1 VKPVHFVCVCLMLA
15 GTFVLAQ
22 FGSAPLTNQ
31 PNGISNAQELQ
42 SGVPANPSRIR
53 QGATF
58 ARRGSSAL
66 KATAFPRAEAQASG
80 LNFEFFGEYGVS
92 GPYINA
98 VTWVVVADVNGDGK
112 PDLLMTA
119 INNLL
124 SPFGI
129 VAVLLGNGDGTF
141 QTAVNY
147 ASGAS
152 SATSVAVGDVNGDG
166 KADLLVAGCVSIN
179 SNCTGEVGVL
189 LGNGDGTFQTAVTY
203 DSGGYNATSVAVA
216 DLNGDGKPD
225 LVVANACVSISNC
238 ANGTIGVLLNNGDG
252 TFQTAVTY
260 GSGGYEG
267 PFSNIQV
274 AVTDVNDDGRPDL
287 LVSNGCVSSNSCANG
302 AVGVLLGNGD
312 GTFQT
317 AVTYGSG
324 GGSANSV
331 AVADVNEDGKPDL
344 LVANRGSGTVGVLL
358 GNGDGTFQTAVT
370 YGTGGS
376 AVSVAAADVNGDG
389 NPDLLIA
396 GQEGLYASVNVLLGN
411 GDGTFQ
417 TAVTLYPG
425 SYNSAVS
432 VAAEDV
438 NGDGKPDVLAAIYDG
453 TFGGFSEGALDV
465 LINTSLTPT
474 ITGLTSSQN
483 PSKFGQ
489 AVTFT
494 AAVTPQKG
502 FDKATPTGTASFI
515 DGTTNIGTSNLNS
528 SGVAA
533 LTISTLAEGT
543 HSITAAYSG
552 DTNFVPST
560 SSALDQVEQGAV
572 VAVSPTSLN
581 FGNEAV
587 GVTSAP
593 QSVTFMN
600 AGNIALA
607 IASIVV
613 TGANNSDFAQTN
625 NCPRSLAPNG
635 SCNIK
640 TTFTPTATGIRNA
653 SVSITDSAPGSP
665 QVIALRGNV
674 EDFSLAASPPTL
686 TVTPGQVG
694 NYTVTVSP
702 LNGFNRSVAL
712 SCSAVP
718 PVSTCTLTPNTVTLD
733 GSSPATVQVAVV
745 TTAAS
750 IGLAQPVPDPPQG
763 NAFAKLLAVTGTL
776 SFTLLVVL
784 SDDRARRPRL
794 LDVLVFSCLI
804 SLGMTLSACGGGGSP
819 GSSGGATPPGT
830 YNVTV
835 AGTFTSGSANLVHST
850 KLTLVVQ

>member
-1 VKPVHFVCVCLMLA
+1 VKPVHFVCVCLILA
-15 GTFVLAQ
+15 GTVVLAQ

-31 PNGISNAQELQ
+31 PNGISNAQEPQ
-42 SGVPANPSRIR
+42 SGVPANPSRMR

-58 ARRGSSAL
+58 AQRGSSAL

-80 LNFEFFGEYGVS
+80 LNFEAFGEYGVG
-92 GPYINA
+92 GPDLSVA
-98 VTWVVVADVNGDGK
+98 TWVVVADVNGDGK
-112 PDLLMTA
+112 PDLLVTA
-119 INNLL
+119 TSDLL
-124 SPFGI
+124 NSPFGI

-141 QTAVNY
+141 QTEVDY
-147 ASGAS
+147 ASGGG
-152 SATSVAVGDVNGDG
+152 SATSVVGGDVNGDG
-166 KADLLVAGCVSIN
+166 KADLLVANGVSG
-179 SNCTGEVGVL
+179 TVGVL
-189 LGNGDGTFQTAVTY
+189 LGNGDGTFQTVVTY
-203 DSGGYNATSVAVA
+203 GSGGYNATSVAVA

-225 LVVANACVSISNC
+225 LVVANACISISNC

-252 TFQTAVTY
+252 TFRTAVTY

-267 PFSNIQV
+267 LVSTMQV
-274 AVTDVNDDGRPDL
+274 AVSDVNDDDRPDL
-287 LVSNGCVSSNSCANG
+287 LVSNVCVSSNSCANG
-302 AVGVLLGNGD
+302 TVGVLLGNGD

-324 GGSANSV
+324 GQGANSV

-344 LVANRGSGTVGVLL
+344 LVANSGSGTVGVLL
-358 GNGDGTFQTAVT
+358 GNGDGTFQTVVT
-370 YGTGGS
+370 YGSGGS
-376 AVSVAAADVNGDG
+376 ALSVAVADVNGDG

-396 GQEGLYASVNVLLGN
+396 GEESINASVNMLLGN

-417 TAVTLYPG
+417 TAVNFYAG
-425 SYNSAVS
+425 GYNSAVS
-432 VAAEDV
+432 VDAEDV
-438 NGDGKPDVLAAIYDG
+438 NGDGKPDVLAAVYDAN
-453 TFGGFSEGALDV
+453 FGGFSEGVVDV

-474 ITGLTSSQN
+474 MTGLTSSQN

-489 AVTFT
+489 AVTFSAT
-494 AAVTPQKG
+494 VTPQKG
-502 FDKATPTGTASFI
+502 FDKATPTGTASFF
-515 DGTTNIGTSNLNS
+515 DGTTNIGSSNLNGI
-528 SGVAA
+528 GVAA

-543 HSITAAYSG
+543 HSVTAAYNG

-593 QSVTFMN
+593 QSVTFIN
-600 AGNIALA
+600 TGNIALT
-607 IASIVV
+607 ITSIGV
-613 TGANNSDFAQTN
+613 TGANSSDFAQTN
-625 NCPRSLAPNG
+625 NCPSSLAPNG

-653 SVSITDSAPGSP
+653 SVSIADSAPGSP

-712 SCSAVP
+712 SCSAVAP
-718 PVSTCTLTPNTVTLD
+718 ASTCTVTPNTVTLD

-784 SDDRARRPRL
+784 SDDRAHRPRL

-819 GSSGGATPPGT
+819 GSSGGATPAGT
-830 YNVTV
+830 YSVTV
-835 AGTFTSGSANLVHST
+835 AGTFTSGSANLLHST